1 MNFILFFLHGECK
14 HALFQYIPVVVV
26 AVQPRLFKR
35 LIVLANKQAQ
45 CVVFIPCRK
54 LAVLV
59 HLRYIPHFV
68 IRIPDTVFYH
78 IFPALHIPETHY
90 RRHIRSVVASFAIRY
105 DFFRHLRSAYVQLF
119 PFIPF
124 QLVQPRFYRDSARR
138 YARTRFPTCIAPMSL
153 HKIAEFALFAN
164 SAINR

>member
-45 CVVFIPCRK
+45 CVVFIP
-54 LAVLV
+54 
-59 HLRYIPHFV
+59 
-68 IRIPDTVFYH
+68 
-78 IFPALHIPETHY
+78 
-90 RRHIRSVVASFAIRY
+90 
-105 DFFRHLRSAYVQLF
+105 
-119 PFIPF
+119 F